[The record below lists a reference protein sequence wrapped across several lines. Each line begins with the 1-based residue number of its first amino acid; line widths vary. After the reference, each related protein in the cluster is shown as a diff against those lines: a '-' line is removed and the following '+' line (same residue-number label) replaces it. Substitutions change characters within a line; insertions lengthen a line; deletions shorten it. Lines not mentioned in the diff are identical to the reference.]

1 MSTVCAVCTPLAQG
15 GLAVI
20 RISGEGAVDAASRI
34 FSPFLSFSRVA
45 EMKGYTCAYGKVI
58 DPENGEAIDDAVL
71 TVFRAPH
78 SFTGEDTAELSC
90 HGGVYI
96 AKRVLR
102 ACLAVGCE
110 QADRGEFTKRAFL
123 NGKLSL
129 TQAEGIM
136 DMISARGEESLR
148 AARLTKEGRLFAEA
162 DAVKRQLVT
171 ALGELAAWV
180 DYPEE
185 DLPAVE
191 RSALSETISSARD
204 RLKKLIDGYETGML
218 LRRGIDTVIAGKPNV
233 GKSTLMNT
241 LLGYERSIVTDLAG
255 TTRDVIEEGVQLGGF
270 ELRLSDTAGIR
281 QTDDRVESMGVSIA
295 RKRLSDCALIIAV
308 FDTSEAADAE
318 DRELIDY
325 IGSLAAKVIV
335 VLNKNDLGDRFDRSL
350 LGGLGCRVIELSAR
364 QGEGREE
371 LGAAVRELFAGT
383 GIDGDSVIF
392 ANERQKDCI
401 AKAEERLA
409 AAAAALEGGETLDAV
424 TVMLDFAAEELMELT
439 GEKAGEAVV
448 SEVFSKFCVGK

>member
-20 RISGEGAVDAASRI
+20 RISGEGAVNAASRV
-34 FSPFLSFSRVA
+34 FSPFLSFPRVA

-58 DPENGEAIDDAVL
+58 DPEDGETIDDAVL

-136 DMISARGEESLR
+136 DMISARGEDSLR

-162 DAVKRQLVT
+162 DDIKRQLVT

-191 RSALSETISSARD
+191 RSALSGTISSARG
-204 RLKKLIDGYETGML
+204 RLKKLIDSYDTGML

-295 RKRLSDCALIIAV
+295 RKRLADCALIIAV

-325 IGSLAAKVIV
+325 IAELGAKVIV
-335 VLNKNDLGDRFDRSL
+335 VLNKNDLGDRFDRLL

-383 GIDGDSVIF
+383 GIDEDGTIF

-401 AKAEERLA
+401 VKAEGRLA
-409 AAAAALEGGETLDAV
+409 AAAAALEAGETLDAV
-424 TVMLDFAAEELMELT
+424 TVMLDYALEELMELT

>member
-20 RISGEGAVDAASRI
+20 RISGEGAVDVASRV
-34 FSPFLSFSRVA
+34 FSPFLSFPSVQD
-45 EMKGYTCAYGKVI
+45 MPGYSCAYGRVI
-58 DPENGEAIDDAVL
+58 DPATNEAVDDAVL
-71 TVFRAPH
+71 TIFRAPH
-78 SFTGEDTAELSC
+78 SYTGEDTAELSC

-102 ACLAVGCE
+102 LCLANGCQ

-129 TQAEGIM
+129 TQAEGVM
-136 DMISARGEESLR
+136 DMISARGEDALR
-148 AARLTKEGRLFAEA
+148 AARLTKEGRLFKEA
-162 DAVKRQLVT
+162 DDIKRQLVT

-191 RSALSETISSARD
+191 RRALTETVSAARA
-204 RLKKLIDGYETGML
+204 RLKKLIQGYDTGML

-281 QTDDRVESMGVSIA
+281 ATEDRVESMGVSIA
-295 RKRLSDCALIIAV
+295 KKRLADCALIIAV

-325 IGSLAAKVIV
+325 IASLGTRTVV

-350 LGGLGCRVIELSAR
+350 LAGLGCRVIELSAK

-371 LGAAVRELFAGT
+371 LGAAVRELFLGAE
-383 GIDGDSVIF
+383 IDEDGSIF
-392 ANERQKDCI
+392 ANERQKLCI
-401 AKAEERLA
+401 EKAEERLA
-409 AAAAALEGGETLDAV
+409 AAEAALTAGETLDAV
-424 TVMLDFAAEELMELT
+424 TVMLDYATEELMELT
-439 GEKAGEAVV
+439 GERANEAIVA
-448 SEVFSKFCVGK
+448 EVFSKFCVGK

>member
-34 FSPFLSFSRVA
+34 FSPFLSFPKVA

-71 TVFRAPH
+71 TVFSAPH

-136 DMISARGEESLR
+136 DMISARGEDSLR

-162 DAVKRQLVT
+162 DDIKRQLVT

-191 RSALSETISSARD
+191 RSALSGTISSARG
-204 RLKKLIDGYETGML
+204 RLKKLIDSYETGML

-281 QTDDRVESMGVSIA
+281 TTDDRVESMGVSIA
-295 RKRLSDCALIIAV
+295 RRRLSDCALIIAV

-325 IGSLAAKVIV
+325 IAELGAKVIV

-383 GIDGDSVIF
+383 GIDEDGTIF

-401 AKAEERLA
+401 VKAEGRLA
-409 AAAAALEGGETLDAV
+409 AAAAALEAGETLDAV
-424 TVMLDFAAEELMELT
+424 TVMLDYALEELMELT
-439 GEKAGEAVV
+439 GEKVGEAVV